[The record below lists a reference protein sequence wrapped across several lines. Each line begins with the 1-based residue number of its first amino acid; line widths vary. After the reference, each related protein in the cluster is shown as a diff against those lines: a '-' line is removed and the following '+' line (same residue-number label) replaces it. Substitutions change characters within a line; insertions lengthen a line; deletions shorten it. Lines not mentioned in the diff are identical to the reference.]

1 MCQNLTSTQKT
12 PLLDKI
18 KTAQTKIDSFSKNL
32 TDLKVKNN
40 TKNAQT
46 YLNLI
51 STVLN
56 KDCTQLSQVLI
67 GKTPYQTN
75 INTNQSWILGNIK
88 LNDLVN

>member
-1 MCQNLTSTQKT
+1 MCQNLTSTQQT

-56 KDCTQLSQVLI
+56 KDCTQLNQVLI